1 MPLIGFVIII
11 AVGTFC
17 IFVGSY
23 LIKSIL
29 DMGAASPEQVRELKH
44 LAKFSETVGQMVR
57 DFERKGYISKGEY
70 NDVVYFYDEY
80 VSGD

>member
-1 MPLIGFVIII
+1 MPLVGFILIV

-17 IFVGSY
+17 IFVGGF

-29 DMGAASPEQVRELKH
+29 DMRAASPQQVRELKH
-44 LAKFSETVGQMVR
+44 LAKFSETVAQMVR
-57 DFERKGYISKGEY
+57 DFEMKGYISVGEY

-80 VSGD
+80 VSRD